1 MPPRD
6 FELDI
11 QGVRRR
17 LEREGWVVRRASG
30 AHDVYVHNGKPGR
43 IPVPRGRGDL
53 PTGTAHNIAKTA
65 GWIERKDRDA

>member
-11 QGVRRR
+11 RAIRRR
-17 LEREGWVVRRASG
+17 LEADGWRVKKARGDHEVY
-30 AHDVYVHNGKPGR
+30 AHPHRTGR

-53 PTGTAHNIAKTA
+53 PFGTAKSIAEAA
-65 GWIERKDRDA
+65 GWTGARGRQE